1 MMELTAKEFFT
12 AKASGFKAIFEKN
25 LTKARQK
32 QLYEKI
38 EEMQIELVY
47 NAMKK
52 YIEKRKNQGFAMT
65 YKKSKMYEMGFE
77 DAIEWITK
85 NEF

>member
-1 MMELTAKEFFT
+1 MREEIIRKLKL
-12 AKASGFKAIFEKN
+12 N
-25 LTKARQK
+25 
-32 QLYEKI
+32 KI
-38 EEMQIELVY
+38 REEMKIELVH